1 MSLVL
6 PVQEEQARII
16 GWSVRLP
23 GERVEYQRWRG
34 GAEIP
39 EGGRDDW
46 GAPQRASGGSPEASC
61 ELLEALGD
69 AG

>member
-6 PVQEEQARII
+6 LQEERTRII

-23 GERVEYQRWRG
+23 GEHGEYQGWRR

-46 GAPQRASGGSPEASC
+46 GAPQRASGGSSEASG

-69 AG
+69 GR